1 MVIVD
6 LKDTD
11 HCQILSRTFFSTDE
25 HSNILNF
32 YRKLNVVCFCLQL
45 LDCVSIPAALA
56 LSCILLKVHYKIVHI
71 IGVSVCLMGVGCLV
85 WADVEDGRSLSGG
98 KDCA

>member
-1 MVIVD
+1 MVIVV
-6 LKDTD
+6 LKDID
-11 HCQILSRTFFSTDE
+11 HCQILSRTFFSTD
-25 HSNILNF
+25 F

-98 KDCA
+98 NDCA